1 MQRVQPDPD
10 PGGGVLTVARKTVID
25 ADYGKGID
33 LLEGAD
39 GTDQLVHSK
48 GVRLD
53 LPGFTWI
60 MLSGVV
66 ALDADMRPVGEGDIR
81 AQTRFVLEQIR
92 DDLERQGASIDDICR
107 VRVYVVGLTP
117 ERFRAIHEERA
128 RFFRSEHYPAST
140 LVEVAGLIKPE
151 LMIEIDA
158 DAVILGDGT

>member
-1 MQRVQPDPD
+1 MT
-10 PGGGVLTVARKTVID
+10 GKTIID
-25 ADYGKGID
+25 ADYGRGID
-33 LLEGAD
+33 LLRGAE

-66 ALDADMRPVGEGDIR
+66 ALDDDLQVVGAGDIHT
-81 AQTRFVLEQIR
+81 QTRFVLQEIR
-92 DDLERQGASIDDICR
+92 GDLAGQGASIDDICR

-151 LMIEIDA
+151 LLIEIDA
-158 DAVILGDGT
+158 DAVILGGDAA

>member
-1 MQRVQPDPD
+1 M
-10 PGGGVLTVARKTVID
+10 ARKTVID

-33 LLEGAD
+33 LLHGAE

-53 LPGFTWI
+53 LHGFTWI

-66 ALDADMRPVGEGDIR
+66 ALDDDLAVVGVGDVR
-81 AQTRFVLEQIR
+81 AQTRFVLTEIQR
-92 DDLERQGASIDDICR
+92 DLQGQGASIDDICR

-117 ERFRAIHEERA
+117 ERFQAIHEERA

-151 LMIEIDA
+151 LLIEIDA
-158 DAVILGDGT
+158 DAVILGDGA

>member
-1 MQRVQPDPD
+1 MT
-10 PGGGVLTVARKTVID
+10 GKTIID
-25 ADYGKGID
+25 ADYGRGID
-33 LLEGAD
+33 LLRGAE

-66 ALDADMRPVGEGDIR
+66 ALDHDLQVVGAGDIH
-81 AQTRFVLEQIR
+81 AQTRFVLQEIR
-92 DDLERQGASIDDICR
+92 DDLAGQGASIDNICR

-151 LMIEIDA
+151 LLIEIDA
-158 DAVILGDGT
+158 DAVILGGDAA

>member
-1 MQRVQPDPD
+1 M
-10 PGGGVLTVARKTVID
+10 ARKTIID

-33 LLEGAD
+33 LLQGAE

-53 LPGFTWI
+53 LPGFAWI

-66 ALDADMRPVGEGDIR
+66 ALDEDLRVVGEGDIR

-92 DDLERQGASIDDICR
+92 DDLARQDASLDDICR
-107 VRVYVVGLTP
+107 VRVYVVRLTP

-128 RFFRSEHYPAST
+128 RFFRPKHYPAST

-151 LMIEIDA
+151 LLIEIDA
-158 DAVILGDGT
+158 EAVILGDDG

>member
-1 MQRVQPDPD
+1 M
-10 PGGGVLTVARKTVID
+10 ID
-25 ADYGKGID
+25 ANYGRGID
-33 LLEGAD
+33 LLRGAE

-48 GVRLD
+48 GIRLD

-66 ALDADMRPVGEGDIR
+66 ALDDDLQLVGEGDIR
-81 AQTRFVLEQIR
+81 VQTRFVLEQIQA
-92 DDLERQGASIDDICR
+92 DLRRQGASMDDICR
-107 VRVYVVGLTP
+107 VRVYVSGLTP

-151 LMIEIDA
+151 LLIEIDV
-158 DAVILGDGT
+158 DAMILGDDDGHE

>member
-1 MQRVQPDPD
+1 M
-10 PGGGVLTVARKTVID
+10 TKKTVID

-53 LPGFTWI
+53 LDGFTWI

-66 ALDADMRPVGEGDIR
+66 ALDDDLAVVGRGDIR
-81 AQTRFVLEQIR
+81 AQTRFVLEQIQH
-92 DDLERQGASIDDICR
+92 DLESQGASVDDICR

-151 LMIEIDA
+151 LLIEIDT